1 MLGKNTKFVSILTY
15 LAEIIKL
22 SMDPAKIFEAFQI
35 QNTFEKPDKQWL
47 TAFLVAEIDMLIH
60 TDFQKLLHI
69 LYRLDID
76 ENQLKLR
83 LRGKEDAG
91 RLIAEMILEREKQ
104 KAISRDSFKDFPD
117 QANAE
122 KW

>member
-1 MLGKNTKFVSILTY
+1 
-15 LAEIIKL
+15 
-22 SMDPAKIFEAFQI
+22 MDPAKIFEAFQI
-35 QNTFEKPDKQWL
+35 QNTFENPDEQWL
-47 TAFLVAEIDMLIH
+47 TAFLAAEINMLIH

-76 ENQLKLR
+76 ENQLKQR
-83 LRGKEDAG
+83 LRDKEDAG
-91 RLIAEMILEREKQ
+91 RLMAEMILEREKQ
-104 KAISRDSFKDFPD
+104 KAISRDSFKNFSD

>member
-1 MLGKNTKFVSILTY
+1 MLGKNTEFVSILTY

-22 SMDPAKIFEAFQI
+22 SMDAAKIFEAFQI
-35 QNTFEKPDKQWL
+35 ENTFEKPDEQWL
-47 TAFLVAEIDMLIH
+47 TAFLAAEINMLIQ

-76 ENQLKLR
+76 ENQLKQR
-83 LRGKEDAG
+83 LRDKEDAG
-91 RLIAEMILEREKQ
+91 RLMAEMILEREKQ
-104 KAISRDSFKDFPD
+104 KAISRDSFKNFPD